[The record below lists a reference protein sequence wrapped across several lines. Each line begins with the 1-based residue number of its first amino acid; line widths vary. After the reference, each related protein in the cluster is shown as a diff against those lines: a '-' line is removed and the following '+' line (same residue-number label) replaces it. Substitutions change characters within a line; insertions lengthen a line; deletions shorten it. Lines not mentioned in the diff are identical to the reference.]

1 MPSQGNYDHPSYLTR
16 QSRRYGCVDGWRKRH
31 VRRPCRS
38 CRTCGCA
45 RPPLP
50 SGSPAR
56 LPPCGQCREPDLH
69 RHVSY
74 QGYGTLG
81 GTNTLTTNTTTATLG
96 TLALGSSTANSTFR
110 FADMDARLVAGGVLA
125 AKNGTDA
132 TGTYKIMLEMYLDP
146 GATWT
151 GPPGS

>member
-16 QSRRYGCVDGWRKRH
+16 QAVDMDVSTAGANGTSGGLSFVSDMRLRSAAVT
-31 VRRPCRS
+31 VRVAGTS
-38 CRTCGCA
+38 AAGGNAVNLIYIGT
-45 RPPLP
+45 
-50 SGSPAR
+50 S
-56 LPPCGQCREPDLH
+56 
-69 RHVSY
+69 V
-74 QGYGTLG
+74 QGFTGTA
-81 GTNTLTTNTTTATLG
+81 LTTNTTTATLG